1 VTWEELRRL
10 GLSDGA
16 IERRV
21 RRGTLWPKHPGVYA
35 VGRPD
40 LSDAGR
46 AHAALLSA
54 GVRGGL
60 SHGSAVWGFGLST
73 APDPHHVTLVRGSTK
88 QLEGLR
94 VHRVRNEV
102 PFIVRNG
109 LRMTTIERTLL
120 DIAQTEP
127 FTVLQR
133 TLNEADY
140 RRLVTVGSL
149 DAFLADVRG
158 HRGIGALRR
167 AMLDQAPTRSHLED
181 RFYKLIREAGMPRPL
196 VNHKVEGY
204 ECDFVWPQL
213 RLIVETDGWTAHGT
227 PRQKRRDRRKEARLQ
242 RAGWR
247 VGRVLRRDLERPLE
261 LVVRLFTRT

>member
-1 VTWEELRRL
+1 L

-16 IERRV
+16 IDRRV
-21 RRGTLWPKHPGVYA
+21 QRGALWPKHPGVYA

-40 LSDAGR
+40 LTDVGR
-46 AHAALLSA
+46 AHAALLA
-54 GVRGGL
+54 GGL
-60 SHGSAVWGFGLST
+60 RSALSHRSAAWGHGLSA

-102 PFIVRNG
+102 PTVIRDG
-109 LRMTTIERTLL
+109 LRMTAIERTLL
-120 DIAQTEP
+120 DIAHTEP

-140 RRLVTVGSL
+140 RRLVTADSL
-149 DAFLADVRG
+149 DAFLATVRG

-167 AMLDQAPTRSHLED
+167 ARLDQAPTRSHLED
-181 RFYKLIREAGMPRPL
+181 AFYRLIREAGLPRPL
-196 VNHKVEGY
+196 VNHRVEGY

-247 VGRVLRRDLERPLE
+247 VERVLRRDLDRPLE
-261 LVVRLFTRT
+261 LVLRLFTRT

>member
-40 LSDAGR
+40 LS
-46 AHAALLSA
+46 
-54 GVRGGL
+54 
-60 SHGSAVWGFGLST
+60 
-73 APDPHHVTLVRGSTK
+73 
-88 QLEGLR
+88 
-94 VHRVRNEV
+94 
-102 PFIVRNG
+102 
-109 LRMTTIERTLL
+109 
-120 DIAQTEP
+120 QTEP
-127 FTVLQR
+127 FAVLQR

-140 RRLVTVGSL
+140 RRLVTADSL

-204 ECDFVWPQL
+204 ECQPQL
-213 RLIVETDGWTAHGT
+213 RPDEVARDAAAEAARPAQGGAASA
-227 PRQKRRDRRKEARLQ
+227 RRVARG
-242 RAGWR
+242 AG
-247 VGRVLRRDLERPLE
+247 PAA
-261 LVVRLFTRT
+261 